1 MNLLDLSREHPWQRA
16 NGLPDWMLGLYRR
29 RTITFANGLSDSQ
42 TRVFWLQ
49 SPGLTIDLRLPLV
62 NQQKLVAD
70 APHEV
75 ADYEAWYAHSVWTG
89 SELNWR
95 AGVSFQ
101 ESNRWPE
108 ASHLQRVGNCMME
121 FAPSGAY
128 VEDWRLQSR
137 GCADSLIGLE
147 LISETDLTTNSTLIR
162 KGALIVAG
170 KHAGLVLDY
179 PEVIEQRSPDAIAQV
194 SPEKLLGFYAAIGEL
209 TPGNEFVAT
218 HALHATDV
226 GNPIT
231 SMEGFSLSED
241 TGFLRQRL
249 VKNGREFERLYWIDV
264 MQTGFNFDES
274 RPVDDEAEA
283 WLHRENKT
291 LSGICSG

>member
-1 MNLLDLSREHPWQRA
+1 MNLLDLCREHQWQRA
-16 NGLPDWMLGLYRR
+16 EGLPEWMLGLYRR

-62 NQQKLVAD
+62 NQQRLIVD
-70 APHEV
+70 AVHDFAEF
-75 ADYEAWYAHSVWTG
+75 EAWYAHSVWMGT
-89 SELNWR
+89 ELKWR

-121 FAPSGAY
+121 FAPNGAY

-137 GCADSLIGLE
+137 GHIDSLIGLE

-162 KGALIVAG
+162 KGALIIAG
-170 KHAGLVLDY
+170 KHAGMILDY

-209 TPGNEFVAT
+209 APENKYVAT

-226 GNPIT
+226 GNSIT
-231 SMEGFSLSED
+231 SMEGFSLAED
-241 TGFLRQRL
+241 IGFLRQRL
-249 VKNGREFERLYWIDV
+249 MENGREIERLYWIDV
-264 MQTGFNFDES
+264 MQAGFNFDES
-274 RPVDDEAEA
+274 TPDDDEAEA

-291 LSGICSG
+291 FSRYM